1 MTKVEQIEKAIEA
14 LPKRDFKKILEWF
27 SEKNWGE
34 WDNEIKADSDAGK
47 LDFMVKEAGDV
58 KKYGKLKDL

>member
-27 SEKNWGE
+27 SEKHWAE

-47 LDFMVKEAGDV
+47 LDFLVKEADAA
-58 KKYGKLKDL
+58 KKYGRQKDL